1 MLADAMNEI
10 LMFQEKM
17 RASAVSGGALAR
29 RELAQGRIER
39 VLFRVSD
46 LLGRIGAIAVAPILE
61 LLANLLEVVEKKI
74 APTLS
79 LVGLAVLGSIKL
91 IGQFLKN
98 IPGFMALGIGAEA
111 WAVDMIKAL
120 NRLGTNT
127 DPIYQGNA
135 PFIADLRLMGAKI

>member
-1 MLADAMNEI
+1 
-10 LMFQEKM
+10 M

-61 LLANLLEVVEKKI
+61 LLANLLEFVEKKI

-79 LVGLAVLGSIKL
+79 LVGLAILGTIKL
-91 IGQFLKN
+91 FGQFLQR
-98 IPGFMALGIGAEA
+98 IPGFMAYGLGAEA